1 MASPRTSVKRRLAEF
16 LGARRFRCL
25 GEDEWAEI
33 CRAFPDSS
41 PGYLRR
47 LLRGS
52 GLSLAPLVEGV
63 RQENLDE
70 LERTLLALE
79 REYSDAVGKGDG
91 LRQDVCRGRVIVAK
105 DHARL
110 AMRRGSDD
118 KRALKKEMIAW
129 MLVWLEHPAAF
140 PAWLRLR
147 KRSLRQSS
155 GAADQAVE

>member
-1 MASPRTSVKRRLAEF
+1 MASPRTSVKRRLTEF
-16 LGARRFRCL
+16 LAGRRFRHL
-25 GEDEWAEI
+25 GEDEWEEI
-33 CRAFPDSS
+33 CRAFPGST

-63 RQENLDE
+63 RQENLE
-70 LERTLLALE
+70 EFERTLLALE
-79 REYSDAVGKGDG
+79 REYSDAVGKGDSC
-91 LRQDVCRGRVIVAK
+91 RQDVCRRRVIEAK

-110 AMRRGSDD
+110 AMRRGSDH

-129 MLVWLEHPAAF
+129 MLVWLDHPAAF

-155 GAADQAVE
+155 GAADETR